1 MKYRIG
7 LDIGIGS
14 VGWAVISAEEAGHLA
29 RIEDFGT
36 RIFDSGE
43 DPQTSESLCKQR
55 RGFRSGRRLT
65 RRRRFRKELLRN
77 HLLNIGFLN
86 ATFEDE
92 LAECRNADVYQLK
105 LKGLDEKL
113 SPAELYKCLVHTCNH
128 RGYLEFYEPEEN
140 DKEAGENLRAANR
153 FESDFSASGKRTVS
167 EYLLD
172 GFSENG
178 FVKYRNRSGGD
189 VPHLLIRRD
198 LLKQEIRQI
207 LLCQKRFYPCWND
220 NNIDRALEII
230 FAQRD
235 FEDGPG
241 NPDDP
246 TRRYHGFLETL
257 GKCPFYKDDLRG
269 FRGTVISDVFA
280 VTNTLSQYRYCNV
293 KTGEFSLEK
302 KVAKEIVDFLLLNG
316 KINLTDVKRIL
327 TARGF
332 KLLKS
337 DLADANALGKAL
349 KFLPL
354 AKKAVEESGESWEAV
369 IAEEQFDVTVPSRLH
384 QIGELIS
391 KFQTPRRRKEEMKKA
406 GVDPRLIAAFA
417 NKRISGTASCGYRYM
432 CDAISA
438 FLNGDIYGSYQ
449 ANRIQSDAETDP
461 IEKSVKLAP
470 SAIDDPEVRENRVV
484 FKAINET
491 RKIINAI
498 VDVYGS
504 PEEIVIEVASEL
516 GKSVEARGELLKKQ
530 RANEKENA
538 EAKRLISELL
548 DVEATKVS
556 PSMIERYK
564 LFVEQEGKSA
574 YSQKPL
580 GELKDVVENRDRVYE
595 IDHIIPFSLILD
607 NTLNNKAL
615 VFTEENQ
622 KKGQRTPLMYLG
634 TSEQK
639 SFIAFVNHLYTRKK
653 DGISRKKYTYYRC
666 ETLYGQEA
674 EELLNEWKTRNI
686 NDTRYI
692 TKYVAGLIERHLLF
706 AGDKKQHVQTVKG
719 SVTQKFRREW
729 FRDQRWGSDEKD
741 RETYLNHA
749 LDAVVAANL
758 TRPYI
763 EIGSDSLRLL
773 SIFKRSRGHYTEEY
787 NEYLGKCVS
796 KMKKYYGFDEDYTR
810 NLLCRA
816 GRVPSFVPRLAEEV
830 AVRFVV
836 DKEEKDEKTFF
847 EEVNAVYRLDSEFV
861 VPPHFP
867 VTSCKQDKKF
877 RGTIANSNPVRVE
890 MIDGEPHTIKRT
902 DVRKINPEK
911 LEKLY
916 TTDASL
922 RTKLGEILDGKDK
935 NYTVG
940 KYLDENGLT
949 HFTASD
955 GTVIRKV
962 SLDGGAFTNYWR
974 QELGDGNY
982 TNLSMLKYYCVE
994 VYEDQDGKTRIYGIR
1009 YVDLIRRNKKL
1020 YQKADSYPSG
1030 YGKHVTYLFPNDF
1043 VRILN
1048 GKNEIKFEG
1057 YYCSVYNINQAQ
1069 LRFKKPNLR
1078 EMIAK
1083 NIALSDRVSRVDV
1096 SILGKKGG
1104 EIRCSVPFPSIGEK
1118 KFR

>member
-14 VGWAVISAEEAGHLA
+14 VGWAVVSAEEAGHLA
-29 RIEDFGT
+29 RIEDFGA
-36 RIFDSGE
+36 RIFESGE
-43 DPQTSESLCKQR
+43 DPQSSESLCKKR
-55 RGFRSGRRLT
+55 RGFRGDRRLT
-65 RRRRFRKELLRN
+65 RRRKHRKELLKN

-105 LKGLDEKL
+105 VKGLDEKL
-113 SPAELYKCLVHTCNH
+113 NPAELYKCLALTCNH
-128 RGYLEFYEPEEN
+128 RGYLEFYEPEES

-153 FESDFSASGKRTVS
+153 FESDFRESGKRTVS

-172 GFSENG
+172 CFSVNG

-198 LLKQEIRQI
+198 LLKQEITQI
-207 LLCQKRFYPCWND
+207 LLCQKRFYPCWNE
-220 NNIDRALEII
+220 NNITRALEII

-257 GKCPFYKDDLRG
+257 GKCPFYKGDLRG

-280 VTNTLSQYRYCNV
+280 VTNTLSQYRFCNV
-293 KTGEFSLEK
+293 ETGEFSLDK
-302 KVAKEIVDFLLLNG
+302 TVAKEIVDTLLLNG
-316 KINLTDVKRIL
+316 KINLTDVKKIL
-327 TARGF
+327 SARGF

-337 DLADANALGKAL
+337 DLADASALGKSL

-354 AKKAVEESGESWEAV
+354 AKKAVEESGESWESV

-391 KFQTPRRRKEEMKKA
+391 KYQTPRRRKEEMKKA
-406 GVDPRLIAAFA
+406 GVDQRLISAFA
-417 NKRISGTASCGYRYM
+417 NKKISGTASCGYRYM
-432 CDAISA
+432 CDAIAA

-449 ANRIQSDAETDP
+449 ANRIQNDAETDP

-498 VDVYGS
+498 VEIYGS

-516 GKSVEARGELLKKQ
+516 GKSVEARDELLKKQ
-530 RANEKENA
+530 KANEKENA
-538 EAKRLISELL
+538 EAKRVISELL
-548 DVEATKVS
+548 NVDATKVS
-556 PSMIERYK
+556 SSMIERYK
-564 LFVEQEGKSA
+564 LFNEQEGKSA

-580 GELKDVVENRDRVYE
+580 GELKDVVENRNRVYE
-595 IDHIIPFSLILD
+595 IDHIVPFSLILD

-634 TSEQK
+634 SAEKK
-639 SFIAFVNHLYTRKK
+639 SFIAFVNHLYARKK
-653 DGISRKKYTYYRC
+653 DGISRKKYAYYRC

-674 EELLNEWKTRNI
+674 EDMLNEWKTRNI

-773 SIFKRSRGHYTEEY
+773 SIFKRNRGRYTEEY
-787 NEYLGKCVS
+787 DEYLEKCVS

-810 NLLCRA
+810 KLLCRA

-836 DKEEKDEKTFF
+836 DREDKDEKKFY
-847 EEVNAVYRLDSEFV
+847 EEVNALYRLDSEFI
-861 VPPHFP
+861 VPPHYP

-877 RGTIANSNPVRVE
+877 RGTIADSNPVRVE
-890 MIDGEPHTIKRT
+890 TIDGVDHTIKRT
-902 DVRKINPEK
+902 DVRKITPES
-911 LEKLY
+911 LAKLY

-922 RTKLGEILDGKDK
+922 RAELTRILNGKDK
-935 NYTVG
+935 KYTVG
-940 KYLDENGLT
+940 KYLEENGLT
-949 HFTASD
+949 HFTSSD
-955 GTVIRKV
+955 GTVIRRV
-962 SLDGGAFTNYWR
+962 SLDSGAVSNYWR
-974 QELGDGNY
+974 KELGDGNY
-982 TNLSMLKYYCVE
+982 TNLSVLKYYCVE
-994 VYEDQDGKTRIYGIR
+994 VYEDLDGKTRIHGIR

-1020 YQKADSYPSG
+1020 YQKAESYPLG
-1030 YGKHVTYLFPNDF
+1030 YGKHVTYLFPNDY

-1048 GKNEIKFEG
+1048 GKNEVKFEG
-1057 YYCSVYNINQAQ
+1057 YYCSVYNINQSQ
-1069 LRFKKPNLR
+1069 LRFQKPNLR
-1078 EMIAK
+1078 EMVAK
-1083 NIALSDRVSRVDV
+1083 NIALNDRVSQINV

-1104 EIRCSVPFPSIGEK
+1104 EIRCSEPFPSIGEK
-1118 KFR
+1118 KSR

>member
-1 MKYRIG
+1 MRYRIG

-14 VGWAVISAEEAGHLA
+14 VGWAVISAEEEGHLA

-43 DPQTSESLCKQR
+43 DPQSSESLCKQR
-55 RGFRSGRRLT
+55 RGFRGVRRLV
-65 RRRRFRKELLRN
+65 RRRRFRKELLKK

-92 LAECRNADVYQLK
+92 LAGSRDADVYRLK

-128 RGYLEFYEPEEN
+128 RGYLEFYEPDED

-153 FESDFSASGKRTVS
+153 FESDFKESGKRTVS
-167 EYLLD
+167 EFLLD
-172 GFSENG
+172 KYSENG

-189 VPHLLIRRD
+189 VPHLLIRRE
-198 LLKQEIRQI
+198 LLKQEINLI
-207 LLCQKRFYPCWND
+207 LLCQKRFYPCWNET
-220 NNIDRALEII
+220 NINRALEIV

-241 NPDDP
+241 DPNDP

-257 GKCPFYKDDLRG
+257 GRCPFYKDDSRG
-269 FRGTVISDVFA
+269 FRGTVIADVFA
-280 VTNTLSQYRYCNV
+280 VTNTLSQYRFCNTD
-293 KTGEFSLEK
+293 TGEFSLEK
-302 KVAKEIVDFLLLNG
+302 PIAKEIVDFLLHNG
-316 KINLTDVKRIL
+316 KINLTDVKKIL
-327 TARGF
+327 SAHRY

-337 DLADANALGKAL
+337 DLSDANALGKAL

-354 AKKAVEESGESWEAV
+354 AKKAVEESGASWESL
-369 IAEEQFDVTVPSRLH
+369 ISEEQFDVSAPSRLH

-406 GVDPRLIAAFA
+406 GIDSRLISAFA

-432 CDAISA
+432 CDAVSA

-449 ANRIQSDAETDP
+449 ANRIKSDAEDDP
-461 IEKSVKLAP
+461 ILKTVKLAP

-498 VDVYGS
+498 VEIYGS

-516 GKSVEARGELLKKQ
+516 GKSVEARDEIVKRQ

-538 EAKRLISELL
+538 EAKRMIAELL
-548 DVEATKVS
+548 SIDASKVS
-556 PSMIERYK
+556 SSMIERYK
-564 LFVEQEGKSA
+564 LFAEQEGKSA
-574 YSQKPL
+574 YSQKTL
-580 GELKDVVENRDRVYE
+580 GELKDVVENRDHIYE
-595 IDHIIPFSLILD
+595 IDHIVPFSLILD

-622 KKGQRTPLMYLG
+622 KKGQRTPLMYMG
-634 TSEQK
+634 TAEQK
-639 SFIAFVNHLYTRKK
+639 SFIAFVNHLFTRKK
-653 DGISRKKYTYYRC
+653 GGISRKKYAYFRC

-706 AGDKKQHVQTVKG
+706 SGNKKQHVQTVKG

-729 FRDQRWGSDEKD
+729 FKDQRWGSDEKD

-758 TRPYI
+758 TKPYI

-773 SIFKRSRGHYTEEY
+773 SIFKRSRGRYTEEY
-787 NEYLGKCVS
+787 DEYLEKCVS

-810 NLLCRA
+810 KLLCRA

-836 DKEEKDEKTFF
+836 DKEEKGEKAFSR
-847 EEVNAVYRLDSEFV
+847 EVNAVYRLDSDFI
-861 VPPHFP
+861 VPPHYP
-867 VTSCKQDKKF
+867 VTSCKRDLKF
-877 RGTIANSNPVRVE
+877 RGTIADSNPVRVE
-890 MIDGEPHTIKRT
+890 TINGIPHKIKRKDIREIT
-902 DVRKINPEK
+902 QED
-911 LEKLY
+911 LSKLY
-916 TTDASL
+916 TTDPFL
-922 RTKLGEILDGKDK
+922 RTRLTEILTGKDK
-935 NYTVG
+935 GYTVG
-940 KYLDENGLT
+940 KYLAENGET
-949 HFTASD
+949 HFTTSD

-962 SLDGGAFTNYWR
+962 SLDGGVFSNYWR
-974 QELGDGNY
+974 QELGGDNY

-994 VYEDQDGKTRIYGIR
+994 VYEDRDGKTKIYGIR
-1009 YVDLIRRNKKL
+1009 FVDLIRRDGKL
-1020 YQKADSYPSG
+1020 YQKAESYPND
-1030 YGKHVTYLFPNDF
+1030 YEKHVTYLFQNDY

-1048 GKNEIKFEG
+1048 GKNEVKFEG
-1057 YYCSVYNINQAQ
+1057 YYCSVYNINQSQ
-1069 LRFKKPNLR
+1069 LRFKKPNTKDQ
-1078 EMIAK
+1078 IAK
-1083 NIALSDRVSRVDV
+1083 SIALNDRIMKVDV
-1096 SILGKKGG
+1096 SILGKIGG
-1104 EIRCSVPFPSIGEK
+1104 EIRCSEPFPSIGEK
-1118 KFR
+1118 RSR